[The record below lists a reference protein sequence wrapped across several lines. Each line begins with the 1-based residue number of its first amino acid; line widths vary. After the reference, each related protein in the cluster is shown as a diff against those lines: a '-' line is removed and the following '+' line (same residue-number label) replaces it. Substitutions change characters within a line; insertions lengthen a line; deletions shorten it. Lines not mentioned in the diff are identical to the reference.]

1 MADNDEL
8 LAEAQECFRLCEERE
23 AENRMAALD
32 DLRFARL
39 GEQWPAEIRRKREEE
54 GRPCLTINRLPA
66 FIRQVVNDARQN
78 KPQIK
83 CHPADSAADVETAEI
98 LNGLIRNIEATSKA
112 DVAYDTAIESAVTMG
127 FGYFRINTG
136 YSDNDSFELDLRVE
150 AVPNPFSVWGDPW
163 STSSDSAD
171 WNECFVAETLPREAF
186 ERRWKDAQAVDW
198 SGGGYGDLASPWMEG
213 ESVRVAEWWRR
224 EAAEKTLLMLS
235 NQEVVDAEVYALR
248 KAELDALGVIVAG
261 ERRVRGH
268 KVKQYLITGAEVLE
282 ERAWAGRHI
291 PIVPVWGEEVNV
303 EGRRHLRSLV
313 RDAKD
318 PQRMFNY
325 WRTTSTELVAL
336 APKAPFIGPR
346 GAFTTDAAKWASAN
360 TESWAFIEYDGA
372 VPPERQP
379 FAGVPAGALQEA
391 MNAADDLKAV
401 MGLFDASLG
410 AQGNETS
417 GTAILARAR
426 EGDTSTFH
434 FIDNLS
440 RAVEHGGR
448 ILVDLIPHVYSGAR
462 MVRVLGPEGER
473 LPPVQLQPSP
483 AGAGF
488 GSQGQGPMMQPR
500 PGAAPGPDGWNP
512 ADLVRVYDLS
522 AGKYDLTVETGPS
535 FTTRREE
542 AARQMIE
549 LIRVNPQVAAVIG
562 DLLAKNLDWPG
573 AEEIARRL
581 QALLPDAA
589 RGVDPRVQQLTQTL
603 QAGKQ
608 QYDQQLA
615 ALQDQLRQA
624 EAAAMDMQVRL
635 DAKSGEL
642 AVRQR
647 QVQIDA
653 YRAETERAKALG
665 TASAPA
671 EEQPPNG
678 AGAAF

>member
-1 MADNDEL
+1 MAEADDDL
-8 LAEAQECFRLCEERE
+8 LADAKECFRLCEERE
-23 AENRMAALD
+23 AENRQAALD

-66 FIRQVVNDARQN
+66 FIRQVVNDSRQN

-83 CHPADSAADVETAEI
+83 CHPADGNADVETAEI

-136 YSDNDSFELDLRVE
+136 YCDDDSFELDLRIE

-163 STSSDSAD
+163 STASDSAD

-198 SGGGYGDLASPWMEG
+198 SGGGYGGLASPWLEG

-224 EAAEKTLLMLS
+224 EAVERTLLLLS
-235 NQEVVDAEVYALR
+235 NQEVLDADVYAGR
-248 KAELDALGVIVAG
+248 KAELDALGVTVAG
-261 ERRVRGH
+261 ERRAPSHRVR
-268 KVKQYLITGAEVLE
+268 QYLITGAEVLE
-282 ERAWAGRHI
+282 ERSWAGRYI

-303 EGRRHLRSLV
+303 EGRRCLRSLV

-346 GAFTTDAAKWASAN
+346 GAFATDAAKWASAN

-391 MNAADDLKAV
+391 MNAADDLKSV

-410 AQGNETS
+410 APGNETS
-417 GTAILARAR
+417 GRAILARAR

-473 LPPVQLQPSP
+473 LPPVQL
-483 AGAGF
+483 GVR
-488 GSQGQGPMMQPR
+488 QGPEASEPAPVARPR
-500 PGAAPGPDGWNP
+500 PGSQPGPDGWDP
-512 ADLVRVYDLS
+512 ADIVRIYDLS
-522 AGKYDLTVETGPS
+522 VGRYDLTVETGPS

-542 AARQMIE
+542 AANQMIE
-549 LIRVNPQVAAVIG
+549 LIRVNPQIAGVIG
-562 DLLAKNLDWPG
+562 DLLARNLDWPG

-589 RGVDPRVQQLTQTL
+589 RGVDPRLQQLAQTL
-603 QAGKQ
+603 QASQ
-608 QYDQQLA
+608 QRSGQQLA

-624 EAAAMDMQVRL
+624 EAAVMDMQVRL
-635 DAKSGEL
+635 DAKAGDL
-642 AVRQR
+642 AIRQR
-647 QVQIDA
+647 QLQIDA
-653 YRAETERAKALG
+653 FRADTERAKAM
-665 TASAPA
+665 ASAQPA
-671 EEQPPNG
+671 SG
-678 AGAAF
+678 LST

>member
-1 MADNDEL
+1 MAEADDDL
-8 LAEAQECFRLCEERE
+8 LAEARECFRLCEERE
-23 AENRMAALD
+23 AENRLAALD

-39 GEQWPAEIRRKREEE
+39 GEQWPAEVRRKREEE

-66 FIRQVVNDARQN
+66 FIRQVVNDSRQN

-83 CHPADSAADVETAEI
+83 CHPADGDADVETAEI

-127 FGYFRINTG
+127 FGYFRINTAYADDDG
-136 YSDNDSFELDLRVE
+136 FELDLRIE

-163 STSSDSAD
+163 STASDSAD

-186 ERRWKDAQAVDW
+186 ERRWNGAQAVDW
-198 SGGGYGDLASPWMEG
+198 SGGGYGGLASPWLEG

-224 EAAEKTLLMLS
+224 EAVERTLLLLS
-235 NQEVVDAEVYALR
+235 NQEVLDADVYAAR
-248 KAELDALGVIVAG
+248 KAELDALGVTVAG
-261 ERRVRGH
+261 ERRAPSHRVR
-268 KVKQYLITGAEVLE
+268 QYLITGAEVLE
-282 ERAWAGRHI
+282 ERAWAGRYI
-291 PIVPVWGEEVNV
+291 PVVPVWGEEVNV

-346 GAFTTDAAKWASAN
+346 GAFATDAAKWASAN

-391 MNAADDLKAV
+391 MNAADDLKSV

-410 AQGNETS
+410 APGNETS
-417 GTAILARAR
+417 GRAILARAR

-448 ILVDLIPHVYSGAR
+448 ILVDLIPHVYSGDR

-473 LPPVQLQPSP
+473 LPPVQLGSRQGADASAP
-483 AGAGF
+483 APVAR
-488 GSQGQGPMMQPR
+488 PR
-500 PGAAPGPDGWNP
+500 PGAQPGPDGWDP
-512 ADLVRVYDLS
+512 ADIVRVYDLGL
-522 AGKYDLTVETGPS
+522 GKYDLTVETGPS

-542 AARQMIE
+542 AANQMIE
-549 LIRVNPQVAAVIG
+549 LIRVNPQVAGVIG
-562 DLLAKNLDWPG
+562 DILAKNLDWPG

-589 RGVDPRVQQLTQTL
+589 RGADPRLQQLGQAL
-603 QAGKQ
+603 QASQ
-608 QYDQQLA
+608 QQSGQQLA

-624 EAAAMDMQVRL
+624 EAAVMDMQVRL
-635 DAKSGEL
+635 DAKAGDL
-642 AVRQR
+642 AIRQR
-647 QVQIDA
+647 QLQIDA
-653 YRAETERAKALG
+653 FRAETERAKALG
-665 TASAPA
+665 ASVLQAPA
-671 EEQPPNG
+671 MP
-678 AGAAF
+678 

>member
-1 MADNDEL
+1 MAEADDDL
-8 LAEAQECFRLCEERE
+8 LAEARECFRLCEERE
-23 AENRMAALD
+23 AENRLAALD

-39 GEQWPAEIRRKREEE
+39 GEQWPAEVRRKREEE

-66 FIRQVVNDARQN
+66 FIRQVVNDSRQN

-83 CHPADSAADVETAEI
+83 CHPADGDADVETAEI

-127 FGYFRINTG
+127 FGYFRINTAYADDDG
-136 YSDNDSFELDLRVE
+136 FELDLRIE

-163 STSSDSAD
+163 STASDSAD

-186 ERRWKDAQAVDW
+186 ERRWNGAQAVDW
-198 SGGGYGDLASPWMEG
+198 SGGGYGGLASPWLEG

-224 EAAEKTLLMLS
+224 EAVERTLLLLS
-235 NQEVVDAEVYALR
+235 NQEVLDADVYAAR
-248 KAELDALGVIVAG
+248 KAELDALGVTVAG
-261 ERRVRGH
+261 ERRAPSHRVR
-268 KVKQYLITGAEVLE
+268 QYLITGAEVLE
-282 ERAWAGRHI
+282 ERAWAGRYI
-291 PIVPVWGEEVNV
+291 PVVPVWGEEVNV

-346 GAFTTDAAKWASAN
+346 GAFATDAAKWASAN

-391 MNAADDLKAV
+391 MNAADDLKSV

-410 AQGNETS
+410 APGNETS
-417 GTAILARAR
+417 GRAILARAR

-448 ILVDLIPHVYSGAR
+448 ILVDLIPHVYSGDR

-473 LPPVQLQPSP
+473 LPPVQLGSRQGAHASAP
-483 AGAGF
+483 APVA
-488 GSQGQGPMMQPR
+488 QPR
-500 PGAAPGPDGWNP
+500 PGAQPGPDGWDP
-512 ADLVRVYDLS
+512 ADIVRVYDLGL
-522 AGKYDLTVETGPS
+522 GKYDLTVETGPS

-542 AARQMIE
+542 AANQMIE
-549 LIRVNPQVAAVIG
+549 LIRVNPQVAGVIG
-562 DLLAKNLDWPG
+562 DILAKNLDWPG

-589 RGVDPRVQQLTQTL
+589 RGADPRLQQLGQAL
-603 QAGKQ
+603 QASQ
-608 QYDQQLA
+608 QQSGQQLA

-624 EAAAMDMQVRL
+624 EAAVMDMQVRL
-635 DAKSGEL
+635 DAKAGDL
-642 AVRQR
+642 AIRQR
-647 QVQIDA
+647 QLQIDA
-653 YRAETERAKALG
+653 FRAETERAKALG
-665 TASAPA
+665 ASVLQAPA
-671 EEQPPNG
+671 MP
-678 AGAAF
+678 